1 MKTMYKYQLNVT
13 DFQTIQMPKGAKIL
27 TVQVQSAY
35 GPCLWALVDPT
46 QELENVKIRIAGTG
60 HPIEEDIVKHIGTF
74 QLQGGALVFHAF
86 VINY

>member
-1 MKTMYKYQLNVT
+1 MKTVYKFQLGIT
-13 DFQTIQMPKGAKIL
+13 DVQTIQMPKGAKIL

-35 GPCLWALVDPT
+35 GPCVWALVDPS

-60 HPIEEDIVKHIGTF
+60 HPIKEDIVKYIGSF

-86 VINY
+86 VIN

>member
-1 MKTMYKYQLNVT
+1 MKMVYKYLLGIT
-13 DFQTIQMPKGAKIL
+13 DVQTIQMPKGAKIL

-35 GPCLWALVDPT
+35 GPCVWALVDPS

-60 HPIEEDIVKHIGTF
+60 HHIKEDIVKYIGTF

-86 VINY
+86 VVK